1 METKKQFISALIS
14 TQLLTQKQSLRKELN
29 SDRKELNGK
38 SKIEKEN
45 VVHNTGNEKTCT
57 YIPSSS
63 TTENAIQC
71 NNGQNIKK

>member
-14 TQLLTQKQSLRKELN
+14 TQLLTQKQSLRELN
-29 SDRKELNGK
+29 SDREELNGK

-63 TTENAIQC
+63 TTENTIQC

>member
-1 METKKQFISALIS
+1 METEKQFISAPIS

-45 VVHNTGNEKTCT
+45 VHNTDNEKTCI

-63 TTENAIQC
+63 TTENTIQC
-71 NNGQNIKK
+71 NNAQNIKK